1 MITPVAMPQMGLE
14 VTEAV
19 VAAIHVAVG
28 ARVAEG
34 DPLLELETDKAL
46 TDVFAPRGGLMRS
59 VEVQVGDTVAVGD
72 TLLLLADDLAD
83 DPAQDDPAEGSRPVL
98 AASTAPSAAAVPTA
112 SADRGTSDA
121 GAAPELRDG
130 RLRAAP
136 VARRAAERLGVSLH
150 DIVGSGPLGRITLSD
165 VERHPS
171 ARLAPAAATPPA
183 LAEQSVEPLSVPR
196 RAIARRMTQSQQIP
210 QFALNREIDA
220 TWLLAEKQRLAAG
233 GEVGVSVNDLL
244 VQALA
249 ETVLRHPDLA
259 LSYVGSPEGTAEAGY
274 RGGEGVDVG
283 LAVATSRGLLVP
295 VLRRVHERPLHEV
308 ASERLRLVE
317 AARSGHL
324 ALEEMNGAT
333 ITLSS
338 LAGFGVDSFT
348 AMLNPGESAILAVGR
363 TVEKVLPRER
373 AIAIVATLT
382 LTLTI
387 DHRVMD
393 GASGGAALAELA
405 DLLEGAMTWRA

>member
-46 TDVFAPRGGLMRS
+46 TDVLAPRGGLMRS

-83 DPAQDDPAEGSRPVL
+83 DPAQDDPAEGGRPVL
-98 AASTAPSAAAVPTA
+98 GASAAPSAAAVPTTHA
-112 SADRGTSDA
+112 GRGTSDA
-121 GAAPELRDG
+121 AAPPDLRDG

-150 DIVGSGPLGRITLSD
+150 DVVGSGPLGRITLSD

-171 ARLAPAAATPPA
+171 ARLAPATATPPA
-183 LAEQSVEPLSVPR
+183 LAEQSLEPLSVPR

-259 LSYVGSPEGTAEAGY
+259 LSYVDSPEGAAKACY
-274 RGGEGVDVG
+274 RRGEGVDVG

-308 ASERLRLVE
+308 AGERLRIVE
-317 AARSGHL
+317 AARSGRL

-393 GASGGAALAELA
+393 GASGGAALAGLA
-405 DLLEGAMTWRA
+405 ELLEGAMAWRA